1 MRLGFVTKDFDE
13 IDKTQFVQKQKGD
26 VEIRIVCSKTLS
38 EEVKDKVKKNLEDRC
53 GKGNMDIVVRQVDDN
68 EIIYSSLLKFKYVYS
83 EIGRGSN
90 IS

>member
-1 MRLGFVTKDFDE
+1 M
-13 IDKTQFVQKQKGD
+13 
-26 VEIRIVCSKTLS
+26 
-38 EEVKDKVKKNLEDRC
+38 KDKVKKNLEDRC

-68 EIIYSSLLKFKYVYS
+68 EIIYSSSLKFKYVYS